1 MKEKL
6 NHLNKEQEELMIT
19 VRNEYLSKFFT
30 YKDID
35 KKKCQEFINSIYKDI
50 NLPSPLLIITDS
62 PLGCQYTANLLKI
75 LDENKKFV
83 SDNVRDN
90 VSANVW
96 ANVRDNVS
104 ANVWDN
110 VRDNVWAN
118 VRDNVSDNV
127 WDNVRDNVWANVRV
141 NVRDKKLEF
150 FSFGSYIGCS
160 ALSWTAFY
168 DYFTR
173 IGILDHEKFN
183 EYKKHTDLS
192 IYDTIQLK
200 NVCIVSRLPISIKR
214 KGMRLHSEDSPA
226 IEFKD
231 GYKLYYWSGLTVP
244 EKLIMSPET
253 ITKNDIL
260 SISNAEVRRC
270 YMEKLGAKKYYDILS
285 DGKGLKLIDSCIDN
299 QGNIMKLWETT
310 INDDII
316 NKKVQFLECE
326 CPSTH
331 RIYNIYPP
339 NQQSKTCKEAKYST
353 FLNVKGKYRQGD
365 VMLQD
370 ISKDYDNCLVE
381 T

>member
-83 SDNVRDN
+83 S
-90 VSANVW
+90 
-96 ANVRDNVS
+96 
-104 ANVWDN
+104 
-110 VRDNVWAN
+110 
-118 VRDNVSDNV
+118 DNVSDNV